1 MKLFITSIFLICST
15 LIFCQN
21 KTRQIKNPDDNNS
34 PKFRLVVDTTNYPL
48 DDISMAKIDPGWI
61 ERIEVLKNKDKKDI
75 YGNKNGLVL
84 IYPKKSFVNN
94 ALMIIKIQ
102 NDTLICFAV
111 DSYPEF
117 NYDNVN
123 NTIEA
128 LEKYFRQNYQMPQL
142 LFDNG
147 YIGTIYVNFIVE
159 NDGHLT
165 NIAIKKGIDKCL
177 DESVRDFVKKM
188 PPWIPARI
196 KSENVRYKFIFPVD
210 IKWLYGEIK

>member
-117 NYDNVN
+117 YISPQKNRAVKNKSYFYNCYGKEEKFY
-123 NTIEA
+123 IEN
-128 LEKYFRQNYQMPQL
+128 Q
-142 LFDNG
+142 G
-147 YIGTIYVNFIVE
+147 
-159 NDGHLT
+159 
-165 NIAIKKGIDKCL
+165 
-177 DESVRDFVKKM
+177 
-188 PPWIPARI
+188 
-196 KSENVRYKFIFPVD
+196 
-210 IKWLYGEIK
+210 